1 MQHIVILIFTSV
13 FMLTSTIS
21 IGRVSNARL
30 LPGLKNQTFWLMNQE
45 NANACLCSALQLYSL
60 EKIAAL
66 NSFSSNSTC
75 QLILSPPV
83 LSPNIV
89 FDIKSNLV
97 LLQPLTNAP
106 CCSDLSWLLTRI
118 KNSQQQSSDSVQNP
132 TVLSMNSD
140 NTLIS
145 TLSYYGSLFR
155 FHRTNFS
162 LEGIYSL
169 PPNYSCALA
178 TYRRGQFYMGMSFSF
193 PLSINTPNSRN

>member
-1 MQHIVILIFTSV
+1 
-13 FMLTSTIS
+13 MLTSTIS

-30 LPGLKNQTFWLMNQE
+30 LPGLKNQTVWLFNQA
-45 NANACLCSALQLYSL
+45 NANACLCRALQFYPIK
-60 EKIAAL
+60 EIAAL

-89 FDIKSNLV
+89 FDIKSTLV
-97 LLQPLTNAP
+97 LLQPLTDAP

-118 KNSQQQSSDSVQNP
+118 KNSQQQSSDAITHP
-132 TVLSMNSD
+132 TVLSINSD

-145 TLSYYGSLFR
+145 TLSYSGSLFR
-155 FHRTNFS
+155 FHRTNLS
-162 LEGIYSL
+162 LQGIYAL
-169 PPNYSCALA
+169 PLNYDCALT

-193 PLSINTPNSRN
+193 TLSINIPNSRN